1 MSFLSPTAIAVA
13 AGLTVPPLIA
23 LYFLKLKRSVR
34 LVPST
39 LLWKKSVEDL
49 HVNSPFQRLRSS
61 LLLVLQLLVLILAA
75 LALGKPMLEMA
86 ITHESTIIILV
97 DQSASMAVVEADG
110 RTRLE
115 IAKEQAMRVVDGM
128 DDDSRAMVIAFC
140 DRATVVSSFDTDQQA
155 LKNKIDSIEQTQSV
169 SLLGEAMS
177 LAEAYTQNIIIGS
190 EEAGAD
196 RAPDSVAPPASVFLF
211 TDGRVEDAD
220 KVALQKFDV
229 DKIHVT
235 SIGARGDNVGII
247 AMNAR
252 RSYETP
258 EILEVSAAVENFGSQ
273 TVTVDAVLYI
283 EGENVDV
290 QTVVLGPRR
299 AVPQSEDD
307 GQGTQEMKTSPNTA
321 DPVGVIA
328 FDEIEFEGGGTA
340 QVVLRIDDALSAD
353 NRSWSVIDEPRH
365 VRVLLISSGN
375 TFLEKL
381 LEALPLQVEIMTPEE
396 YERADARDIQDGDR
410 SRFDVVIFDDHSTSR
425 LPTGNYFFW
434 GGIPSL
440 EGLSSGEIIED
451 EVIFNWDETHPV
463 LRYVGIEALHVYQWH
478 RLAVPP
484 ETVSIIDGQSS
495 PVVCYLSRN
504 ASQFLI
510 SAFSLIARDE
520 KGNPLMNTEWVTTV
534 GFVIFVQNAIQF
546 LSGTTSTVARKSVRP
561 GAPITLPIPGNTKEV
576 KVHRPDGVVDR
587 VPTAGFDSIHYAR
600 TRQVGPYRLE
610 PGLTGNDVFAVNLF
624 NEVESHVRPTSALA
638 LGAATLP
645 AKAASIQVNK
655 PAWPYFLIALLVL
668 LLLEWVVYNQR
679 IFV

>member
-1 MSFLSPTAIAVA
+1 MSFLSPATIALAV
-13 AGLTVPPLIA
+13 GLTVPPLIA

-61 LLLVLQLLVLILAA
+61 VLLLLQLLVLLLAA

-86 ITHESTIIILV
+86 LAHESTIIILV
-97 DQSASMAVVEADG
+97 DHSASMAVIEADG
-110 RTRLE
+110 RTRLD
-115 IAKEQAMRVVDGM
+115 IAKEQAKRVVDGM

-140 DRATVVSSFDTDQQA
+140 DRATVVSSFDTDRQG
-155 LKNKIDSIEQTQSV
+155 LKRKIESIEQTQSV
-169 SLLGEAMS
+169 SSLGEAMS

-190 EEAGAD
+190 DEAGAD
-196 RAPDSVAPPASVFLF
+196 RPPDSVAPPATVFIF

-220 KVALQKFDV
+220 KVTLQKFDV
-229 DKIHVT
+229 DNIHVT
-235 SIGARGDNVGII
+235 SIGKRGDNVGII
-247 AMNAR
+247 SMNAR
-252 RSYETP
+252 RNYETP
-258 EILEVSAAVENFGSQ
+258 EILQVSATVENFGSHP
-273 TVTVDAVLYI
+273 VTVDAVLYI
-283 EGENVDV
+283 DGKNVDV
-290 QTVVLGPRR
+290 QTVELGPIRG
-299 AVPQSEDD
+299 VPQSKDE
-307 GQGTQEMKTSPNTA
+307 GQDTQGMPTLPNTA

-328 FDEIEFEGGGTA
+328 FDEIEFAGGGTA

-353 NRSWSVIDEPRH
+353 NRSWSVIDESQH
-365 VRVLLISSGN
+365 VRVLVVSSGN
-375 TFLEKL
+375 WFLENV
-381 LEALPLQVEIMTPEE
+381 LETLPLQVETMTPEE

-440 EGLSSGEIIED
+440 KGLSSGEIIED

-463 LRYVGIEALHVYQWH
+463 LRYVGVEALYVYQWH

-484 ETVSIIDGQSS
+484 EAVSIIDGQSS
-495 PVVCYLSRN
+495 PVLCYLSRD
-504 ASQFLI
+504 ASQYLI
-510 SAFSLIARDE
+510 SAFSLIARDD
-520 KGNPLMNTEWVTTV
+520 KGRPLMNTYWVTTV
-534 GFVIFVQNAIQF
+534 DFVIFVQNAIQF
-546 LSGTTSTVARKSVRP
+546 LSGTASTVARKSVRP

-587 VPTAGFDSIHYAR
+587 VPVAGFDSIHYAR

-610 PGLTGNDVFAVNLF
+610 PGLTGHDVFAVNLF
-624 NEVESHVRPTSALA
+624 SEVESHVRPTSALV

-655 PAWPYFLIALLVL
+655 PAWPYFLIAVLVL
-668 LLLEWVVYNQR
+668 LLLEWVIYNQR